1 MTALFAIPCVA
12 ISIYAICQFMIAD
25 SALKKLVPPQLNE
38 GLTGKFVLGGLGLSP
53 LTPLPIQTNYMN
65 SLWAGTVAMLC
76 FSLTLFSLGEA
87 FGGWLGLL
95 IFFIGVVS
103 TIKSWKTYN
112 ENRNRKVVHRDVEE
126 P

>member
-12 ISIYAICQFMIAD
+12 IAIYAICQYTIAD
-25 SALKKLVPPQLNE
+25 TALKKLVPGQLSE
-38 GLTGKFVLGGLGLSP
+38 GLSEKFVLGALGLSP

-65 SLWAGTVAMLC
+65 ALWAGTVAMLC
-76 FSLTLFSLGEA
+76 LSLTLFSLGER
-87 FGGWLGLL
+87 FGGWLGLM
-95 IFFIGVVS
+95 FFLVGVVS
-103 TIKSWKTYN
+103 TVRSWKTYN